1 MANKNTS
8 IQLIELYLLNK
19 IVLFTILHFTI
30 SVSIRLIFAYLK
42 QFTAES
48 SDFWKQLFW
57 NNFSLAHGR
66 TRPRPPS
73 NYIATQ
79 KTRRVSPRTSKKLF
93 LPVVQ
98 VVSNLNIQTFQHS
111 NINPLPVR
119 LRLSGGVMWV
129 RSEGRSRRKRG
140 NMWSQRYES
149 RWRA

>member
-1 MANKNTS
+1 M
-8 IQLIELYLLNK
+8 LIELYLLNK

-30 SVSIRLIFAYLK
+30 SVSFRLIFAYLK

-48 SDFWKQLFW
+48 SDFWKQLVW
-57 NNFSLAHGR
+57 NNFSLPHGR
-66 TRPRPPS
+66 TRPCPPSPLHSS
-73 NYIATQ
+73 NYINN
-79 KTRRVSPRTSKKLF
+79 KKRGRVSPRTSKKLF

-111 NINPLPVR
+111 NIQTLTLSIP